1 MPFNPL
7 APAALFSSLLGGQQI
22 AAPAPAITPPQAGGL
37 GQGSDSLAARL
48 AALSTKAPPNP
59 LQQAISQPAS
69 EILGGATAPIS
80 AMGPPEAQSE
90 GFGGIGDKVGG
101 FFGNL
106 DQTLQSPS
114 KTIGLGL
121 LNRIDPRAGL
131 AGLLASGLFGDK
143 F

>member
-1 MPFNPL
+1 MPFSPL

-48 AALSTKAPPNP
+48 AALSTKTPPNP
-59 LQQAISQPAS
+59 LQEAISQPAS
-69 EILGGATAPIS
+69 EMLGSATAPIS

-90 GFGGIGDKVGG
+90 GGFGDKIGG

-121 LNRIDPRAGL
+121 LSRIDPRAGL